1 MVDLKLASCFD
12 KLDSKI
18 FDSIINPPPPA
29 PAPAPS
35 PPDADIH
42 TKNNKPSNYS
52 EIYSFVKI
60 QNDTL
65 ENTINSKKEMYS
77 TDNQQSIYKY
87 EKYNTLVSANYFL
100 FIVYAS
106 IGCFLFIFLIMT
118 ENLSILSKFL
128 IIISFS
134 IYPFVI
140 FYLEN
145 KIWMIGIYIYS
156 VLSGESYWDMSA
168 QSREIG
174 FM

>member
-1 MVDLKLASCFD
+1 MVDLNLAACFNN
-12 KLDSKI
+12 LDSKI
-18 FDSIINPPPPA
+18 FDSIINPPPPPPPPS
-29 PAPAPS
+29 PAPAPVT
-35 PPDADIH
+35 H
-42 TKNNKPSNYS
+42 KTNTNPSNYS
-52 EIYSFVKI
+52 EIYSFVKS

-65 ENTINSKKEMYS
+65 ENTIKSKKEMYS

-87 EKYNTLVSANYFL
+87 EKYNTLLSANYFL
-100 FIVYAS
+100 LIVYAS

-145 KIWMIGIYIYS
+145 KFWMIGIYIYS